1 MRYLIPMIIGWIAL
15 VVIFIQAI
23 DAPDSTAEGIFIIA
37 LTVVFGLLLI
47 VDVSLDLYEK
57 KG

>member
-1 MRYLIPMIIGWIAL
+1 MIIGWIAL